1 MPPSPSNTKPHR
13 LKHETP
19 YDQRLLW
26 LVLGSGAP
34 AIATAMTLLL
44 VDDFTTRTRWTLG
57 VFVVGCW
64 FFGALLVRE
73 KVVRP
78 LQTIANLLAALR
90 EGDFSIRARR
100 LPPDDP
106 LGGVHAEINSLGSV
120 LREQRLVAMEATALL
135 RTVMAEID
143 VAIFA
148 FDDSGLLRLINRS
161 GQELLAQ
168 PAERVIGRSAA
179 DLGLGICLDGEATR
193 VLPITFPGGQ
203 GRWAMRRTSFRE
215 QGRPHQ
221 LIVIADLTRALRDE
235 ELKAWQRLVRVLG
248 HELNN
253 SLAPIK
259 SLAGSLTT
267 MLQRK
272 PADWESDMAHGLEII
287 ATRADGL
294 ARFMESYARLARL
307 PQPTLAPAD
316 LCAIVRR
323 AASLETRAPVHLD
336 DCPPLQLPLDAAQ
349 IEQLLIN
356 VIKNAAEAAR
366 ETGGAVHIRWSTS
379 AHEAEI
385 RIEDEGPGIANPSN
399 LFVPFFTTKPGGS
412 GIGLVLCRQ
421 IAENHSGSFTLAN
434 RTDRTGSVA
443 TIRLPLNRNVASD
456 Y

>member
-1 MPPSPSNTKPHR
+1 VPPTPSNPKPR
-13 LKHETP
+13 RKPETP
-19 YDQRLLW
+19 FDRRLLW

-34 AIATAMTLLL
+34 AIATAMTLLC

-64 FFGALLVRE
+64 FFGALMVRE
-73 KVVRP
+73 RVVRP

-106 LGGVHAEINSLGSV
+106 LGGVHAEINTLGTI

-148 FDDSGLLRLINRS
+148 FDESGQLRLINRS

-179 DLGLGICLDGEATR
+179 ELGLAICLEGASTR

-215 QGRPHQ
+215 RGLPHQ

-267 MLQRK
+267 MLERR

-294 ARFMESYARLARL
+294 ARFMEAYARLARL

-316 LCAIVRR
+316 LCALVRR
-323 AASLETRAPVHLD
+323 AASLETRAPVHLA
-336 DCPPLQLPLDAAQ
+336 DCPKLTLDIDAAQ

-356 VIKNAAEAAR
+356 VLKNAAEAAR
-366 ETGGAVHIRWSTS
+366 ETGGAVHVSWSTTP
-379 AHEAEI
+379 HEAEV
-385 RIEDEGPGIANPSN
+385 RIEDDGPGIANPSN

-421 IAENHSGSFTLAN
+421 IAENHGGTFTLAN
-434 RTDRTGSVA
+434 RADRTGSVA
-443 TIRLPLNRNVASD
+443 TIRLPQRRSPAAA
-456 Y
+456 

>member
-1 MPPSPSNTKPHR
+1 VATLNSSPKPR
-13 LKHETP
+13 RKHETP
-19 YDQRLLW
+19 FDRRLLW

-34 AIATAMTLLL
+34 AIATAMTLLC

-106 LGGVHAEINSLGSV
+106 LGGVHAEINTLGTI

-148 FDDSGLLRLINRS
+148 FDESGQLRLINRS

-168 PAERVIGRSAA
+168 PAERVIGRSAIE
-179 DLGLGICLDGEATR
+179 LGLEICLEGDATR

-235 ELKAWQRLVRVLG
+235 ELKAWQKLVRVLG

-267 MLQRK
+267 MLQRR
-272 PADWESDMAHGLEII
+272 PADWESDMQHGLEII

-316 LCAIVRR
+316 LCALVRR
-323 AASLETRAPVHLD
+323 AASLETRAPVHLA
-336 DCPPLQLPLDAAQ
+336 DCPQLTLDIDAAQ

-356 VIKNAAEAAR
+356 VLKNAAEAAR
-366 ETGGAVHIRWSTS
+366 ETGGAVHVSWSTTT
-379 AHEAEI
+379 HEAEV
-385 RIEDEGPGIANPSN
+385 RIEDDGPGIANPSN

-421 IAENHSGSFTLAN
+421 IAENHGGTFTLAN
-434 RTDRTGSVA
+434 RTDRTGGVA
-443 TIRLPLNRNVASD
+443 TIRLPLRRNNTAP
-456 Y
+456 

>member
-1 MPPSPSNTKPHR
+1 MSPTSSNPKPR
-13 LKHETP
+13 RRKHETP
-19 YDQRLLW
+19 FDRRLLW

-78 LQTIANLLAALR
+78 LQTISNLLAALR
-90 EGDFSIRARR
+90 EGDFSIRAHSDT
-100 LPPDDP
+100 PDDP
-106 LGGVHAEINSLGSV
+106 LGGVHAEINSLGTI

-148 FDDSGLLRLINRS
+148 FDEANCLRLINRS

-168 PAERVIGRSAA
+168 PAERVIGRTATE
-179 DLGLGICLDGEATR
+179 LGLDICLGGEATR
-193 VLPITFPGGQ
+193 LLPLTFPGGQ
-203 GRWAMRRTSFRE
+203 GRWGLRRTSFRE

-221 LIVIADLTRALRDE
+221 LVVIADLTRALRDE
-235 ELKAWQRLVRVLG
+235 ELKAWQKLVRVLG

-267 MLQRK
+267 MLERR

-316 LCAIVRR
+316 LCALVRR
-323 AASLETRAPVHLD
+323 AASLETRAPVHLA
-336 DCPPLQLPLDAAQ
+336 DCPQLTIEIDAAQ

-356 VIKNAAEAAR
+356 VLKNAAEAAH
-366 ETGGAVHIRWSTS
+366 ETGGCVHIRWSTS

-385 RIEDEGPGIANPSN
+385 SIADEGPGIANPSN

-421 IAENHSGSFTLAN
+421 IAENHGGSFTLAN
-434 RTDRTGSVA
+434 RTDRTGGVA
-443 TIRLPLNRNVASD
+443 TIRLPLRHGVGTS
-456 Y
+456 